1 MCLSLDANVLEEIAI
16 IEVYHLTT
24 HSAYANYPACV
35 CASRDYVISW
45 CPCMFIYVYIVCM
58 Y

>member
-24 HSAYANYPACV
+24 HSACANYPACACV
-35 CASRDYVISW
+35 SRGYVISL
-45 CPCMFIYVYIVCM
+45 CLFIYVHVYM
-58 Y
+58 